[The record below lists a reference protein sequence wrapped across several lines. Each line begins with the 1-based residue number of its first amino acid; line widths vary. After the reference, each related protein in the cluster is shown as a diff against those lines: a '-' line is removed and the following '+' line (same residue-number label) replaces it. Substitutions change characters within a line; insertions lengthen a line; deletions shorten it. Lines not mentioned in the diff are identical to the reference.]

1 MHPNNYVVKFAA
13 DTAILSLLHKDMDP
27 NAYQDE
33 IDLFIKWCDTYHL
46 ILYVTKT
53 KEMVFDQKV
62 TQVSSY
68 KYRRVHIDDLLCWE
82 THIDNL
88 LCPNTLR
95 TQKLLNRAEALFF
108 QAIKAV

>member
-1 MHPNNYVVKFAA
+1 MA

-27 NAYQDE
+27 YVYQDE
-33 IDLFIKWCDTYHL
+33 IDLFIKWCDTYRL
-46 ILYVTKT
+46 ILYVTNK

-68 KYRRVHIDDLLCWE
+68 KYWRVHIDNLLCWE

-95 TQKLLNRAEALFF
+95 TQKLLNRAEVLFF
-108 QAIKAV
+108 QAIKAI